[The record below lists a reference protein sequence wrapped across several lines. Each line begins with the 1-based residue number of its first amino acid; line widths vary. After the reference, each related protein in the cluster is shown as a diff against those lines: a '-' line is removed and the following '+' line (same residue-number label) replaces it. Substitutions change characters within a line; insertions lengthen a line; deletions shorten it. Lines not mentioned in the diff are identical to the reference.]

1 MCWFSVWSFS
11 LNHRSTLRSIESKRE
26 CLVSLR
32 KCVRE
37 IKSKY
42 SKCPVNKLKGDVNVF
57 MYLSYFQVAAQFCLQ
72 EASLQFYEA
81 ETELNMFL
89 CPPGSLFQGNEN
101 VQNITHLSP
110 KHLNEQFSWKL
121 PLKTSFHFSSRFW
134 CDWQILQAIG
144 PFWISS
150 GYSLSEM
157 SVSTEPNFW
166 RRGSRW
172 TWTPS
177 ITATRYFYL
186 LISPRGGRLVL
197 THIKTSFSI
206 SLTASCRLP
215 HFVK

>member
-1 MCWFSVWSFS
+1 MKQKQNWICF
-11 LNHRSTLRSIESKRE
+11 
-26 CLVSLR
+26 
-32 KCVRE
+32 CVH
-37 IKSKY
+37 
-42 SKCPVNKLKGDVNVF
+42 LD
-57 MYLSYFQVAAQFCLQ
+57 
-72 EASLQFYEA
+72 
-81 ETELNMFL
+81 L
-89 CPPGSLFQGNEN
+89 CFRGNEN

-157 SVSTEPNFW
+157 SVSSEPNFW

-186 LISPRGGRLVL
+186 LISPPGGWLFLSHTLRL
-197 THIKTSFSI
+197 HFPSA
-206 SLTASCRLP
+206 SLLP
-215 HFVK
+215 VACLILLSNYINNSNKSDPHKLKIHSDVWHLQKLNKLCL

>member
-89 CPPGSLFQGNEN
+89 CPPGSLFQGKWKC
-101 VQNITHLSP
+101 TKHHTSLP
-110 KHLNEQFSWKL
+110 KTFKWAVLLET
-121 PLKTSFHFSSRFW
+121 TSK
-134 CDWQILQAIG
+134 
-144 PFWISS
+144 
-150 GYSLSEM
+150 
-157 SVSTEPNFW
+157 NF
-166 RRGSRW
+166 
-172 TWTPS
+172 
-177 ITATRYFYL
+177 
-186 LISPRGGRLVL
+186 
-197 THIKTSFSI
+197 I
-206 SLTASCRLP
+206 SLLVSVLVWLTNPPSYRTFLDKFRIFSLRDVSE
-215 HFVK
+215 HWTKLLETRIQVDMDTFHYSYTLLLSTN